1 MENVRTFCILYLW
14 PFGGNIVYW
23 THAKFKFTWL
33 PKWFWTISTIIHVFS
48 RCWSH
53 WFGWK
58 TYEGCIKYKQNGNQL
73 GVSTCKTYQG
83 KKPIIIGQI
92 HLEKPSLSRTA
103 GRPCSGSC
111 VRHLRWGV
119 ALLVQMG
126 LGSVCGVWGGGNCN
140 PNIVGKWHVRL
151 LVSFT
156 CRDFYWLVV
165 HSCFCGCA
173 ETTELR
179 TVGCIRSSW
188 FKPHHLSFVVGW
200 IWEPWSVGKPRAQ
213 VVNQFKDRSSAECGC
228 RMRMDEVD

>member
-1 MENVRTFCILYLW
+1 MVTNWAFPRARPTRVKTHYHW
-14 PFGGNIVYW
+14 PDTSWEAFAVQDSW
-23 THAKFKFTWL
+23 PTLF
-33 PKWFWTISTIIHVFS
+33 
-48 RCWSH
+48 
-53 WFGWK
+53 
-58 TYEGCIKYKQNGNQL
+58 
-73 GVSTCKTYQG
+73 
-83 KKPIIIGQI
+83 
-92 HLEKPSLSRTA
+92 
-103 GRPCSGSC
+103 GSC